1 MVVGRQSFL
10 VGKLYVQGLLLLVQ
24 GTVVHHGSPTCFY
37 PDTTEISLTVVFGP
51 VFFLPSWPNKLSTK
65 KNPSD
70 TVCLKQRAGSP
81 TTNFSCVGFGVS
93 PFFLVGLYHH
103 PKRINT
109 FCQWWLT
116 FREPN
121 HTNQCCRGTLVLQ
134 HMFFFSLDSSFLTK
148 LY

>member
-51 VFFLPSWPNKLSTK
+51 VFF
-65 KNPSD
+65 
-70 TVCLKQRAGSP
+70 CRAGQTSWAQRKIHLILYAYK
-81 TTNFSCVGFGVS
+81 TTCWKSNHQ
-93 PFFLVGLYHH
+93 FFMCWFRLYHH

-121 HTNQCCRGTLVLQ
+121 HINQCCRGTLVLQ
-134 HMFFFSLDSSFLTK
+134 HMFLFTRFK
-148 LY
+148 LFDQTILICKVTF